1 MSKSTIYLEA
11 CKNISGFQSMGEEFI
26 RKLVINGRG
35 KSTHENYLRQIAKLS
50 LYYGR
55 LPLEL
60 EPDELEEYLYH
71 LIEKDSDSLSSF
83 KHLVYGLRKL
93 YRLFDQEELAV
104 SLPKIKQSGRLPV
117 VLSTGEVKGLLKAPS
132 TIREKVMFA
141 LAYDTGMRISELT
154 NLLIRDIDMDR
165 KQVHV
170 RAFKNKKDIRTTLMY
185 LAYSPFKPG

>member
-1 MSKSTIYLEA
+1 M
-11 CKNISGFQSMGEEFI
+11 
-26 RKLVINGRG
+26 
-35 KSTHENYLRQIAKLS
+35 
-50 LYYGR
+50 
-55 LPLEL
+55 
-60 EPDELEEYLYH
+60 EEYLYH